1 MKMMIMCVVLCFRY
15 IVFYKFLVRKPPSR
29 KMPGVGSGVT
39 VMDDCVKEFEN
50 MKKQKSYYGIVY
62 K

>member
-1 MKMMIMCVVLCFRY
+1 
-15 IVFYKFLVRKPPSR
+15 
-29 KMPGVGSGVT
+29 MPGVGSGVT

-50 MKKQKSYYGIVY
+50 MKKSKAYYGIVY